1 MNEMN
6 KKQKIN
12 SKRLQV
18 ASVRVSKLG
27 FVFSAIYASTTLVFK
42 LWKLITPEILIQ
54 RWVISL
60 LVFSITLA
68 LWWYSRSR
76 NLSPTY
82 YKGIILIQIIM
93 YLAIGSYS
101 IYSERGM
108 ASNSI
113 ILFTIP
119 LIIIALE
126 FSTKALFATATL
138 CSIVYATS
146 AIQYFKNFPSEG
158 YKVELYGGI
167 AFYVSILFLISAL
180 LWVLITSKTT
190 SK

>member
-27 FVFSAIYASTTLVFK
+27 FVFSAIYASTTLIFK

-101 IYSERGM
+101 IYTERGM

-138 CSIVYATS
+138 CSMVYATS
-146 AIQYFKNFPSEG
+146 AIKYFKNFPSEG

-167 AFYVSILFLISAL
+167 AFYVSILYLISAL